1 MDLFENCLHSDV
13 SNVSPII
20 PKILFGLNFP
30 MPFLEPFANR
40 AVTST
45 NAKDDGNVDEE
56 IA

>member
-13 SNVSPII
+13 SNISPII

-30 MPFLEPFANR
+30 MTFLETFANR

-45 NAKDDGNVDEE
+45 NAKVDGNVDEE

>member
-13 SNVSPII
+13 SNIFPII

-30 MPFLEPFANR
+30 MTFLEPFANR

-45 NAKDDGNVDEE
+45 NAKVDGNVDEE